1 MAKSLQDILKRR
13 QQGEFVGREEQLSFF
28 HRNLRWEIDDP
39 RRRFIINVSGQGGVG
54 KTWLL
59 RRFRK
64 IAEEFAAVNAY
75 TDEIEEDIPS
85 VMGHVAEQC
94 EAQKHPLKTFA
105 ERYKVYRQRRQEIE
119 ADPDAPQGFP
129 AFLGRTLAKGGLRLA
144 RRVPVGGTVAD
155 FVDEEAFAELGSEF
169 ASYVA
174 RKIGNKDEVQLVLEP
189 VEVLSPLF
197 LADLR
202 GEADKRAIAL
212 FFDTYERTGAFLDS
226 WLRDL
231 LEGRYGDVPANILF
245 VIAGRDALDHNLWA
259 PYEGLLARLPLDPFI
274 EEEAREYLSRK
285 GITDEQVI
293 EVILRL
299 SGGLPLLV
307 ATLAAESPDD
317 PAQVGDPSG
326 EAVERFLRWVED
338 PKQRKVALDAA
349 LPRRLNR
356 DVLAVLVEEDEADVL
371 FAWLREVP
379 FVEKRDYGWTYHE
392 VVRGQM
398 LRYKRQESPQ
408 GWANLHGRLAGYYEK
423 LRDDLGLEEEAGRK
437 DETWQGYALEALYH
451 CLCQAPQTRL
461 TEALNGFMAALKAR
475 RAFALRWAAVI
486 GNAGEDIEVASV
498 QDWGRRLV
506 EGMNAY
512 DEGHYQETSEMF
524 TPLLEQ
530 IDLEV
535 QWRAAALD
543 WRGFLYY
550 LADQY
555 AKALRDL
562 TEAIKLAPE
571 EAKYWA
577 DQGLNYRLMERHQEA
592 LADFE
597 RALELKPDYS
607 RAIVGRG
614 IIYTDLEQYEEALA
628 DFERA
633 LELKPDYAWAI
644 VHRGITHRAMEQYEE
659 ALADFERALE
669 LKPDYAWAIVHRGI
683 THREMKRYEEALADF
698 ERALELK
705 PDDARAIAQRGITY
719 RVMERYE
726 EALADFEHAFELK
739 PDNAWAI
746 VLRGIAY
753 REMKRYEEALA
764 DFERALELN
773 PNDALT
779 IAHRGTTYQ
788 EMERY
793 DEALADYDWVLE
805 LDPDATWAIGIRG
818 DIQRQMERYEEALA
832 DFDRAIELDPEYAWA
847 FRRRGITY
855 RVMERYE
862 EALTDFDR
870 AIELNPDNDW
880 YLYNRAI
887 TYHVLD
893 QTDKAQVDLTL
904 AILRAREAYEQAS
917 EDWRNTLNLALYHL
931 AAGEAEH
938 AERFYREA
946 LSGAAPPHRLL
957 DAMRDLED
965 FLHIFPNHVQAQAM
979 RDRLQQHLQE
989 AKP

>member
-13 QQGEFVGREEQLSFF
+13 QQEEFVGREEQLSFF

-64 IAEEFAAVNAY
+64 IAEEFAAVTAY
-75 TDEIEEDIPS
+75 TDETQEDIPG
-85 VMGHVAEQC
+85 VMGRVAEQC
-94 EAQKHPLKTFA
+94 EAQEHPLKTFA

-119 ADPDAPQGFP
+119 TASDAPQGFP

-144 RRVPVGGTVAD
+144 RRVPVGGVAAD

-174 RKIGNKDEVQLVLEP
+174 HKIGNKDEVQLVLEP
-189 VEVLSPLF
+189 VEILAPLF

-202 GEADKRAIAL
+202 REANKQAITL
-212 FFDTYERTGAFLDS
+212 FFDTYERTAQFLDP
-226 WLRDL
+226 WLRNL
-231 LEGRYGDVPANILF
+231 LEGRHGDMPANIVV
-245 VIAGRDALDHNLWA
+245 VIAGRDPLDCNLWA
-259 PYEGLLARLPLDPFI
+259 PYQGLLGRLPLDPFTD
-274 EEEAREYLSRK
+274 EEVREYLTRK
-285 GITDEQVI
+285 GIANEQVV

-299 SGGLPLLV
+299 SGRLPLLV
-307 ATLAAESPDD
+307 STLAVESPDD
-317 PAQVGDPSG
+317 PAKVGDPTG
-326 EAVERFLRWVED
+326 EAVERFLKWVED
-338 PKQRKVALDAA
+338 PKQRQVALDAA

-356 DVLAVLVEEDEADVL
+356 DILAVLVGEEAAEAL
-371 FAWLREVP
+371 FGWLKGMP
-379 FVEKRDYGWTYHE
+379 FVEKRGDCWSYHS
-392 VVRGQM
+392 VVRMQM
-398 LRYKRQESPQ
+398 LRCKRHEAPQ
-408 GWANLHGRLAGYYEK
+408 GWSDLHSRLAGYYEE
-423 LRDDLGLEEEAGRK
+423 LRNDLGLDETAGHK
-437 DETWQGYALEALYH
+437 DETWQEYALEALYH
-451 CLCQAPQTRL
+451 RLCQAPRAQL
-461 TEALNGFMAALKAR
+461 TGALNGFVAALKAR
-475 RAFALRWAAVI
+475 RVFAVRWAEVI
-486 GNAGEDIEVASV
+486 ARAGEDVEVQSV
-498 QDWGRRLV
+498 QEWGRRLV
-506 EGMNAY
+506 EGMKAY
-512 DEGHYQETSEMF
+512 DEDRYPEASEMF
-524 TPLLEQ
+524 TTLLEQ
-530 IDLEV
+530 IDLET

-543 WRGFLYY
+543 WRGFSYY
-550 LADQY
+550 LANQY
-555 AKALRDL
+555 PKALRDL

-577 DQGLNYRLMERHQEA
+577 DHGLNYRLMERHQEA

-597 RALELKPDYS
+597 RALELKPDYT

-614 IIYTDLEQYEEALA
+614 IIYTDLEHYEEALADFERALELKPDYAWAIVHRGITYRAMEHYEEALA

-644 VHRGITHRAMEQYEE
+644 VHRGITHRAME
-659 ALADFERALE
+659 
-669 LKPDYAWAIVHRGI
+669 
-683 THREMKRYEEALADF
+683 RYEEALADF

-719 RVMERYE
+719 LVMKRYE

-753 REMKRYEEALA
+753 RAMERYEEALT
-764 DFERALELN
+764 DFERALELK

-793 DEALADYDWVLE
+793 DNALADYDWVLE

-832 DFDRAIELDPEYAWA
+832 DFDRVIELK
-847 FRRRGITY
+847 
-855 RVMERYE
+855 
-862 EALTDFDR
+862 
-870 AIELNPDNDW
+870 PDDDW

-887 TYHVLD
+887 TYHALGQID
-893 QTDKAQVDLTL
+893 RAQVDLTA
-904 AILRAREAYEQAS
+904 AIVRAREAYEKAS

-931 AAGEAEH
+931 GAGEAEH

-946 LSGAAPPHRLL
+946 LSGAAPPHRVLE
-957 DAMRDLED
+957 AMQDLED
-965 FLHIFPNHVQAQAM
+965 FLHLFPNHTQAQAM
-979 RDRLQQHLQE
+979 HDMLQQHLQE
-989 AKP
+989 AEA